1 MDESP
6 PGTRHIDDFF
16 PAWEQAMGARD
27 AARVASMCTED
38 IVWEESVLQEP
49 LHGRAAVRDFLDDYL
64 FRPMPNFRFEIL
76 ELIVSEDGTRAADR
90 ARFSG
95 TLLAP
100 VAPLRFAP
108 TGHPVQ
114 FEVAAFFE
122 FRDGAV
128 AHFRLIVDM
137 LDVVR
142 QAGAAPRRGTLGD
155 RLSVR
160 LQHWTAARLRR
171 RRSAAG
177 AGSTASG
184 PDQA

>member
-1 MDESP
+1 
-6 PGTRHIDDFF
+6 
-16 PAWEQAMGARD
+16 
-27 AARVASMCTED
+27 
-38 IVWEESVLQEP
+38 
-49 LHGRAAVRDFLDDYL
+49 
-64 FRPMPNFRFEIL
+64 MPDFRFEIL

-95 TLLAP
+95 TFLGP

-108 TGHPVQ
+108 TGQPVQ

-122 FRDGAV
+122 FRDGAL

-137 LDVVR
+137 LDVAR

-171 RRSAAG
+171 RRSAAS
-177 AGSTASG
+177 AGSTASA